1 MRASGLGGL
10 ALSALGG
17 TEAVGPARPPGRP
30 RSQHLVGSS
39 SSPGADLF
47 PGDQMALQTWPPRGP
62 CRPGLAEVGVQKE
75 GPVDFTESEPAL
87 YPCAT
92 AEIPGFLENPEI
104 AEILSFDTSNWQ
116 THQILRSGLE
126 MPQVSGGT
134 SSLWSSSCGWWV
146 PIRVAC

>member
-17 TEAVGPARPPGRP
+17 TEALGPARPPGRP

-126 MPQVSGGT
+126 MPQASGGT